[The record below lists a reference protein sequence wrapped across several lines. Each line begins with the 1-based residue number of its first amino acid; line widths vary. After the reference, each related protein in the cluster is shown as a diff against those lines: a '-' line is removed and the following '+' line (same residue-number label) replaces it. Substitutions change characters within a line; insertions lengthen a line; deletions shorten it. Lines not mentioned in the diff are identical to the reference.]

1 MKFLD
6 KMRRK
11 KLGELL
17 IDESLVTSEQVV
29 EALKEQKR
37 TRVPLGEVLVSF
49 GVITE
54 WDIARTLS
62 TQFQLPFIHP
72 TKYTVEKDVA
82 KTISRELLHRCQC
95 LPLDRFGDI
104 LTVAVAGP
112 LNERVVEELEEA
124 SGCELFLYI
133 ALASEMRYVLEQSY
147 PVESGGDASDEWE
160 NLFDA
165 ANESILSDIQP
176 EPIDD

>member
-17 IDESLVTSEQVV
+17 IDEGLATSEQVV

-37 TRVPLGEVLVSF
+37 TGVPLGEVLVSF
-49 GVITE
+49 GAITE

-72 TKYTVEKDVA
+72 TKYTVGKEAA
-82 KTISRELLHRCQC
+82 KAVPREYLHRYQC
-95 LPLDRFGDI
+95 LPLDRFGGI

-112 LNERVVEELEEA
+112 LNESVVEELEEA

-133 ALASEMRYVLEQSY
+133 ALSSEVRYVLEQQY
-147 PVESGGDASDEWE
+147 PMERSGGAGDEWE
-160 NLFDA
+160 SLFDT